1 VVPWNIEWAQAVRQV
16 KEMVVHVFLESVK
29 PAELVDP
36 IDQGMVL
43 SQKCRV
49 SPVPRV
55 GTDL

>member
-1 VVPWNIEWAQAVRQV
+1 MRQV
-16 KEMVVHVFLESVK
+16 EEVVVHVFLESVK

-49 SPVPRV
+49 SPVPNV
-55 GTDL
+55 GMDL